1 MPFMKKKKKKLR
13 GLPQDVSDVL
23 IQASCHISL
32 EMPESNSMS
41 ILHSGISKKISSC
54 SFSQQRKQ
62 QKPED
67 KLD

>member
-1 MPFMKKKKKKLR
+1 MPLMKKKKKHR
-13 GLPQDVSDVL
+13 GLPQDVSNVL

-32 EMPESNSMS
+32 EMPESNTMS
-41 ILHSGISKKISSC
+41 ILHPGISKKTSSC
-54 SFSQQRKQ
+54 SFSQQREQ